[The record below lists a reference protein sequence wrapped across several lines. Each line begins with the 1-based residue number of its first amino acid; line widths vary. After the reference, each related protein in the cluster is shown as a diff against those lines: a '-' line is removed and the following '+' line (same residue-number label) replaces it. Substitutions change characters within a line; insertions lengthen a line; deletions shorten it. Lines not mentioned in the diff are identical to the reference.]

1 MLNWGK
7 RVSARGLWRFPS
19 QLGVGGRGRPIGPYS
34 LYCDEK
40 TTLVVTF
47 PREAETEVPLS

>member
-7 RVSARGLWRFPS
+7 RVSARGLWRFPR